1 MGKPTGF
8 LEYERR
14 GNPAESPLERIRHWN
29 EFHPMIPEEE
39 RRRQGARC
47 MECGVPFCQSGVQL
61 AGMFTGCPLHNL
73 VPEWNDLVYHGNVDH
88 ALKRLHKTN
97 NFPEFTGRVCPALCE
112 AACTC
117 GLNGDPVT
125 IKENELAIVEEG
137 YASGAI
143 RPRPPKVRTGK
154 KIAVVGSGPAG
165 LAAAD
170 QLNRRGHLVTVF
182 ERADRVGGLLMYGI
196 PNMKL
201 QKEFVQRRVD
211 LMAAEGVT
219 FRTGCDVGRDVS
231 AQALLEEYD
240 AVILACGAKKARDLS
255 VTGRDGKGIYFAV
268 DFLTST
274 TRALLDT
281 GLEKG
286 SYLDAAG
293 KDVIIVGGGDTGN
306 DCVGTAIRH
315 GCRSVVQIEM
325 MPKAPDQRAE
335 NNPWPQWPRV
345 CKTDY
350 GQEEAI
356 AVFGQDPRRYQM
368 TLKECR
374 ADGEGNL
381 QSVVAVHLEPKV
393 VDGRTTMVEVPGSEE
408 ELPCQLLL
416 IAAGFLGPEDYVPE
430 AFGLDRDGRSN
441 VATAPGGYATGVEKV
456 FAAGDM
462 RRGQSLVVWGIAE
475 GRGVAKEVDEYLM
488 EYTNLT

>member
-29 EFHPMIPEEE
+29 EFHPMLPEEE

-73 VPEWNDLVYHGNVDH
+73 VPEWNDLVYHGNADH

-286 SYLDAAG
+286 SYLDAVG

-381 QSVVAVHLEPKV
+381 QSVIAVHLEPKV
-393 VDGRTTMVEVPGSEE
+393 VDGRMAMVEVPGSEE

>member
-1 MGKPTGF
+1 M
-8 LEYERR
+8 L
-14 GNPAESPLERIRHWN
+14 
-29 EFHPMIPEEE
+29 PEEE

-201 QKEFVQRRVD
+201 QKEVVRRRAD

-268 DFLTST
+268 DCLTST

-381 QSVVAVHLEPKV
+381 QSVIAVHLEPKV
-393 VDGRTTMVEVPGSEE
+393 VDGRMTMVEVPGSEE

-462 RRGQSLVVWGIAE
+462 RWGQSLVVWGIAE